1 MRLQFFNSAVIA
13 NSKMDYYC
21 NCQVTYLCRVTD
33 QKPKAVSILTT
44 ASEQNT
50 KTRFYLTLIHLSIS
64 KGGGGASINSH
75 FMFSSNPIH
84 TCFAGSMKSMLDYF
98 THSGILK
105 AYNKNQL

>member
-1 MRLQFFNSAVIA
+1 MPSDIFMS
-13 NSKMDYYC
+13 C
-21 NCQVTYLCRVTD
+21 NR
-33 QKPKAVSILTT
+33 PKNCGSEYTHTT

-50 KTRFYLTLIHLSIS
+50 KTIFYLTLIHLSIS
-64 KGGGGASINSH
+64 KGGGGASITLH
-75 FMFSSNPIH
+75 FMFSSDPIH

>member
-1 MRLQFFNSAVIA
+1 MSFNRPNNYGSE
-13 NSKMDYYC
+13 Y
-21 NCQVTYLCRVTD
+21 TH
-33 QKPKAVSILTT
+33 TT

-64 KGGGGASINSH
+64 KGGGDASINSH

-98 THSGILK
+98 THSGIS
-105 AYNKNQL
+105 